1 MFGDQPIHHPSI
13 VAKISG
19 GEPLPAGAHTV
30 GRVRD
35 APALLSLRFTFG
47 NYLVKFA
54 LVERTDVREIRLSQ
68 VVQPA
73 MLDLGPEP
81 SAYDVLAVA
90 YNCGLYS
97 TGRCL
102 RPRKCGR
109 RLYRSSHHPIG
120 KPQIGA
126 TLRE

>member
-1 MFGDQPIHHPSI
+1 MFGDQPIPPPL
-13 VAKISG
+13 ARISG
-19 GEPLPAGAHTV
+19 GERLPAGAHTV

-35 APALLSLRFTFG
+35 APALLSLRFTLG

-73 MLDLGPEP
+73 MLDLGPES

-90 YNCGLYS
+90 YNCGRTALVAAYALENVA
-97 TGRCL
+97 GDCI
-102 RPRKCGR
+102 G
-109 RLYRSSHHPIG
+109 HPTT
-120 KPQIGA
+120 P
-126 TLRE
+126 

>member
-81 SAYDVLAVA
+81 STCDVLAVA
-90 YNCGLYS
+90 YS
-97 TGRCL
+97 
-102 RPRKCGR
+102 CGR
-109 RLYRSSHHPIG
+109 TALVAAYALENVAGDCIGHPTT
-120 KPQIGA
+120 P
-126 TLRE
+126 